1 MTHPLVVGI
10 TGASGVIYG
19 VELLKAL
26 HETDVETHLVLSESA
41 GRNLAIET
49 SHTIDDVRALADTVY
64 SNKDIG
70 AAVASGSFLTRGMV
84 VVPCSIKSLSGI
96 AYSYNSNLVTRA
108 ADVTLKEKRPL
119 IMMVRETPLHK
130 GHLEMM
136 ARCADL
142 GATILPPVPSFYHGP
157 QTIQDIINQSIGK
170 VLDQLDIEH
179 DLFRRWGSKP
189 EDAVTAA
196 SSRSAG

>member
-1 MTHPLVVGI
+1 MNLPLVVGI

-26 HETDVETHLVLSESA
+26 QNTEVETHLILSESA

-49 SHTIDDVRALADTVY
+49 NHSIKEVRALADVVY
-64 SNKDIG
+64 SNKDVG

-84 VVPCSIKSLSGI
+84 VVPCTIKSLSGI
-96 AYSYNSNLVTRA
+96 AYSYADNLITRA

-119 IMMVRETPLHK
+119 VMMVRETPLHK

-142 GATILPPVPSFYHGP
+142 GATILPPMPSFYHGP
-157 QTIQDIINQSIGK
+157 QCIQDIINQSIGK
-170 VLDQLDIEH
+170 VLDQLGIEH
-179 DLFRRWGSKP
+179 NLFRRWGSKP
-189 EDAVTAA
+189 EVTAKA
-196 SSRSAG
+196 KSAIR

>member
-1 MTHPLVVGI
+1 MKLPLVVGI

-26 HETDVETHLVLSESA
+26 QKTDVETHLILSESA

-49 SHTIDDVRALADTVY
+49 NHSIKEVRALADVVY
-64 SNKDIG
+64 RNKDVG

-84 VVPCSIKSLSGI
+84 VVPCTIKSLSGI
-96 AYSYNSNLVTRA
+96 AYSYADNLITRA
-108 ADVTLKEKRPL
+108 ADVTLKEKRTL
-119 IMMVRETPLHK
+119 VMMVRETPLHK

-142 GATILPPVPSFYHGP
+142 GATILPPMPSFYHGP
-157 QTIQDIINQSIGK
+157 QCIQDIINQSIGK
-170 VLDQLDIEH
+170 VLHQMVIELY
-179 DLFRRWGSKP
+179 LFRRCGFNSEESTK
-189 EDAVTAA
+189 AK
-196 SSRSAG
+196 SAIS

>member
-1 MTHPLVVGI
+1 MKLPLVVGI

-26 HETDVETHLVLSESA
+26 QNTDVETHLILSESA

-49 SHTIDDVRALADTVY
+49 NHSIKEVCSLADVVY
-64 SNKDIG
+64 KNKDVG

-84 VVPCSIKSLSGI
+84 VVPCTIKSLSGI
-96 AYSYNSNLVTRA
+96 AYSYADNLITRA
-108 ADVTLKEKRPL
+108 ADVTLKEKRTL
-119 IMMVRETPLHK
+119 VMMVRETPLHK

-142 GATILPPVPSFYHGP
+142 GATILPPMPSFYHGP
-157 QTIQDIINQSIGK
+157 QCIQDIINQSIGK
-170 VLDQLDIEH
+170 VLDQMGIEH
-179 DLFRRWGSKP
+179 NLFRRWGSKP
-189 EDAVTAA
+189 EEATEAT
-196 SSRSAG
+196 SAIR

>member
-1 MTHPLVVGI
+1 MSLPLVVGI

-26 HETDVETHLVLSESA
+26 QNTDVEVHLILSESA
-41 GRNLAIET
+41 GRNLVIET
-49 SHTIDDVRALADTVY
+49 NHTLEEVRSLADVLHR
-64 SNKDIG
+64 NKDVG

-84 VVPCSIKSLSGI
+84 VAPCSIKTLSGI
-96 AYSYNSNLVTRA
+96 AYSYNDNLITRA

-119 IMMVRETPLHK
+119 VMMVRETPLHK

-142 GATILPPVPSFYHGP
+142 GATILPPMPSFYHGP
-157 QTIQDIINQSIGK
+157 QVIQDIINQSIGK
-170 VLDQLDIEH
+170 VLDQVGINH
-179 DLFRRWGSKP
+179 NLFRRWGSNP
-189 EDAVTAA
+189 EDAAELKP
-196 SSRSAG
+196 AGK

>member
-1 MTHPLVVGI
+1 MSLPLVVGI

-26 HETDVETHLVLSESA
+26 QNTDVETHLVLSESA

-49 SHTIDDVRALADTVY
+49 NYSIKQVRALADVVY
-64 SNKDIG
+64 SNKDVG

-84 VVPCSIKSLSGI
+84 VVPCTIKSLSGI
-96 AYSYNSNLVTRA
+96 ANSYGDNLITRA
-108 ADVTLKEKRPL
+108 ADVTLKEKRTL
-119 IMMVRETPLHK
+119 VMMVRETPLHK

-142 GATILPPVPSFYHGP
+142 GATILPPMPSFYHGP
-157 QTIQDIINQSIGK
+157 QSIQDIINQSIGK
-170 VLDQLDIEH
+170 VLDQIGVEH
-179 DLFRRWGSKP
+179 NLFRRWGSKP
-189 EDAVTAA
+189 EDVSQAL
-196 SSRSAG
+196 SAR

>member
-1 MTHPLVVGI
+1 MSLPLVVGI

-26 HETDVETHLVLSESA
+26 QKTDVETHLVLSESA

-49 SHTIDDVRALADTVY
+49 SYSSKEVRALADVVY
-64 SNKDIG
+64 NNKDVG

-84 VVPCSIKSLSGI
+84 VVPCTIKSLSGI
-96 AYSYNSNLVTRA
+96 ANSYSDNLITRA

-119 IMMVRETPLHK
+119 VMMVRETPLHK
-130 GHLEMM
+130 GHLDMM

-142 GATILPPVPSFYHGP
+142 GATILPPMPSFYHGP

-170 VLDQLDIEH
+170 VLDQIGIKH
-179 DLFRRWGSKP
+179 NLFRRWGSKP
-189 EDAVTAA
+189 EEVTQA
-196 SSRSAG
+196 STAK

>member
-1 MTHPLVVGI
+1 MNLPLVVGI

-26 HETDVETHLVLSESA
+26 QNTEVETHLILSESA

-49 SHTIDDVRALADTVY
+49 NHSIKEVRALADVVY
-64 SNKDIG
+64 SNKDVG

-84 VVPCSIKSLSGI
+84 VVPCTIKSLSGI
-96 AYSYNSNLVTRA
+96 AYSYADNLITRA

-119 IMMVRETPLHK
+119 VMMVRETPLHK

-142 GATILPPVPSFYHGP
+142 GATILPPMPSFYHGP
-157 QTIQDIINQSIGK
+157 QCIQDIINQSIGK
-170 VLDQLDIEH
+170 VLDQLSIEH
-179 DLFRRWGSKP
+179 NLFRRWGSKP
-189 EDAVTAA
+189 EVTAKA
-196 SSRSAG
+196 KSAIR

>member
-1 MTHPLVVGI
+1 MKLPLVVGI

-26 HETDVETHLVLSESA
+26 QNTDVETHLILSESA

-49 SHTIDDVRALADTVY
+49 KYSIKEVRSMADVVY
-64 SNKDIG
+64 RNKDVG

-84 VVPCSIKSLSGI
+84 VVPCTIKSLSGI
-96 AYSYNSNLVTRA
+96 AYSYADNLITRA
-108 ADVTLKEKRPL
+108 ADVTLKEKRTL
-119 IMMVRETPLHK
+119 VMMVRETPLHK

-142 GATILPPVPSFYHGP
+142 GATILPPMPSFYHGP
-157 QTIQDIINQSIGK
+157 QNIQDIINQSIGK
-170 VLDQLDIEH
+170 VLDQLGIEH

-189 EDAVTAA
+189 EEATKAT
-196 SSRSAG
+196 SAIR

>member
-1 MTHPLVVGI
+1 MNLPLVVGI

-26 HETDVETHLVLSESA
+26 QNTEVETHLILSESA

-49 SHTIDDVRALADTVY
+49 NHSIKEVRALADVVY
-64 SNKDIG
+64 SNKDVG

-84 VVPCSIKSLSGI
+84 VVPCTIKSLSGI
-96 AYSYNSNLVTRA
+96 AYSYADNLITRA

-119 IMMVRETPLHK
+119 VMMVRETPLHK

-142 GATILPPVPSFYHGP
+142 GATILPPMPSFYHGP
-157 QTIQDIINQSIGK
+157 QCIQDIINQSIGK
-170 VLDQLDIEH
+170 VLDQLSIEH
-179 DLFRRWGSKP
+179 NLFRRWGSKP
-189 EDAVTAA
+189 EVTAKA
-196 SSRSAG
+196 KSATR

>member
-1 MTHPLVVGI
+1 MSLPLVVGI

-26 HETDVETHLVLSESA
+26 QATDVETHLILSESA

-49 SHTIDDVRALADTVY
+49 NHSIKQVRALADVVY
-64 SNKDIG
+64 NNKDVG

-84 VVPCSIKSLSGI
+84 VVPCTIKTLSGI
-96 AYSYNSNLVTRA
+96 AYSYSDNLITRA
-108 ADVTLKEKRPL
+108 ADVSLKEKRPL
-119 IMMVRETPLHK
+119 VMMVRETPLHK
-130 GHLEMM
+130 GHLDMM

-142 GATILPPVPSFYHGP
+142 GATILPPMPSFYHGP

-170 VLDQLDIEH
+170 VLDQMGIEH
-179 DLFRRWGSKP
+179 NLFRRWGSTP
-189 EDAVTAA
+189 ENATE
-196 SSRSAG
+196 

>member
-1 MTHPLVVGI
+1 MSLPLVVGI

-26 HETDVETHLVLSESA
+26 QKTDVETHLIMSAAA

-49 SHTIDDVRALADTVY
+49 NTNIEEVSALADVVHN
-64 SNKDIG
+64 NKNIG

-84 VVPCSIKSLSGI
+84 VVPCTIKTLSGI
-96 AYSYNSNLVTRA
+96 AYSYNDNLITRA

-119 IMMVRETPLHK
+119 VMMVRETPLHK
-130 GHLEMM
+130 GHLDMM
-136 ARCADL
+136 MRCADF
-142 GATILPPVPSFYHGP
+142 GATILPPMPSFYHGP
-157 QTIQDIINQSIGK
+157 QVIQDIINQSIGK
-170 VLDQLDIEH
+170 VLDQFGIEH

-189 EDAVTAA
+189 EDKIQAE
-196 SSRSAG
+196 SACK

>member
-1 MTHPLVVGI
+1 MSLPLVVGI

-26 HETDVETHLVLSESA
+26 QKIDVETHLVLSESA

-49 SHTIDDVRALADTVY
+49 SHSIKEVRALADVVY
-64 SNKDIG
+64 NNKDVG

-84 VVPCSIKSLSGI
+84 VVPCTIKSLSGI
-96 AYSYNSNLVTRA
+96 ANSYSDNLITRA
-108 ADVTLKEKRPL
+108 ADVTLKEKRTL
-119 IMMVRETPLHK
+119 VMMVRETPLHK
-130 GHLEMM
+130 GHLDMM

-142 GATILPPVPSFYHGP
+142 GATILPPMPSFYHGP

-170 VLDQLDIEH
+170 VLDQISIEH
-179 DLFRRWGSKP
+179 NLFRRWGSKP
-189 EDAVTAA
+189 EEVTQA
-196 SSRSAG
+196 STVK

>member
-1 MTHPLVVGI
+1 MKLPLVVGI

-26 HETDVETHLVLSESA
+26 QNTDVETHLILSESA

-49 SHTIDDVRALADTVY
+49 KYSIKEVRSMADVVY
-64 SNKDIG
+64 RNKDVG

-84 VVPCSIKSLSGI
+84 VVPCTIKSLSGI
-96 AYSYNSNLVTRA
+96 AYSYADNLITRA
-108 ADVTLKEKRPL
+108 ADVTLKEKRTL
-119 IMMVRETPLHK
+119 VMMVRETPLHK

-142 GATILPPVPSFYHGP
+142 GATILPPMPSFYHGP
-157 QTIQDIINQSIGK
+157 QSIQDIINQSIGK
-170 VLDQLDIEH
+170 VLDQLGIEH

-189 EDAVTAA
+189 EEATKAT
-196 SSRSAG
+196 SAIR

>member
-1 MTHPLVVGI
+1 MKLPLVVGI

-26 HETDVETHLVLSESA
+26 QNTDVETHLILSESA

-49 SHTIDDVRALADTVY
+49 NYSIKEVRSMADVVY
-64 SNKDIG
+64 RNKDVG

-84 VVPCSIKSLSGI
+84 VVPCTIKSLSGI
-96 AYSYNSNLVTRA
+96 AYSYADNLITRA
-108 ADVTLKEKRPL
+108 ADVTLKEKRAL
-119 IMMVRETPLHK
+119 VMMVRETPLHK

-142 GATILPPVPSFYHGP
+142 GATILPPMPSFYHGP
-157 QTIQDIINQSIGK
+157 QSIQDIINQSIGK
-170 VLDQLDIEH
+170 VLDQLGIEH

-189 EDAVTAA
+189 EEATKAT
-196 SSRSAG
+196 SAIR

>member
-1 MTHPLVVGI
+1 MNLPLVVGI

-26 HETDVETHLVLSESA
+26 QNTEVETHLILSESA

-49 SHTIDDVRALADTVY
+49 NHSIKEVRALADVVY
-64 SNKDIG
+64 SNKDVG

-84 VVPCSIKSLSGI
+84 VVPCTIKSLSGI
-96 AYSYNSNLVTRA
+96 AYSYADNLITRA

-119 IMMVRETPLHK
+119 VMMVRETPLHK

-142 GATILPPVPSFYHGP
+142 GATILPPMPSFYHGP
-157 QTIQDIINQSIGK
+157 QCIQDIINQSIGK
-170 VLDQLDIEH
+170 VLDQLSIEH
-179 DLFRRWGSKP
+179 NLFRRWGSKP
-189 EDAVTAA
+189 EVTAKEKRA
-196 SSRSAG
+196 IR